1 MERRAKGLLCLA
13 RELAVLTMKHERFG
27 QARVLSTAELDLL
40 VQCLPVGPH
49 RVLATVLR
57 YTACRVSEGLQLR
70 WAHVAGPAVL
80 FPAPITKRGL
90 KSREVPQHPT
100 LAVALGEWRELW
112 PLWVMKGAARV
123 NGPAGLEQHLNG
135 PNPADYLFPSDRN
148 PQEHI
153 TRQSFDLRLRKAAEL
168 ALLPGVSSHSFRR
181 SGLSAASGAGI
192 PLRTLQSLS
201 GHSSLATLSLYLEVS
216 EDQKRQAALA
226 FA

>member
-1 MERRAKGLLCLA
+1 MERRAKGLQCLA
-13 RELAVLTMKHERFG
+13 QKLAVLTMKHERFG
-27 QARVLSTAELDLL
+27 QARVLSTVELDLL
-40 VQCLPVGPH
+40 VECLPAGPH
-49 RVLATVLR
+49 RVLATLLR
-57 YTACRVSEGLQLR
+57 YTAGRVSEGLQLR

-90 KSREVPQHPT
+90 KSREVPQHPA
-100 LAVALGEWRELW
+100 LAAALAEWRELW
-112 PLWVMKGAARV
+112 PLWVMKAAARV
-123 NGPAGLEQHLNG
+123 NGPAGLDESLKG
-135 PNPADYLFPSDRN
+135 PNPADFLFPGRN

-168 ALLPGVSSHSFRR
+168 AGLAGVSSHSFRR